1 MPDPDE
7 VKPDPTQAPT
17 QDAQLAAESM
27 LSGQEETQ
35 SVDFDADYEAS
46 KQFSVSE
53 VDRTGEGAELAEAV
67 TAPDFEVHEA
77 EETKIAAEPTG
88 NPDDFLGM
96 AKDVGSKNEAPNEPD
111 DLVKKA
117 LDMGKPGSSD

>member
-27 LSGQEETQ
+27 LSGQEKTQ
-35 SVDFDADYEAS
+35 TVDFDADYEAS

-53 VDRTGEGAELAEAV
+53 VDRTGEGAALAEAV
-67 TAPDFEVHEA
+67 TAPDFEVSEP
-77 EETKIAAEPTG
+77 EETKIQAEQTG
-88 NPDDFLGM
+88 NPDDFREM
-96 AKDVGSKNEAPNEPD
+96 AKDIGSTNEAPNDSD

>member
-7 VKPDPTQAPT
+7 VRPDPTQAPT
-17 QDAQLAAESM
+17 QDAQLAGESM

-35 SVDFDADYEAS
+35 TVDFDADYEAS
-46 KQFSVSE
+46 KQLSVSE

-67 TAPDFEVHEA
+67 TAPDFEVHDA

-88 NPDDFLGM
+88 NPDDYREM
-96 AKDVGSKNEAPNEPD
+96 AKDVGSKNEAPNDPD

>member
-7 VKPDPTQAPT
+7 VRPDPTQAPT
-17 QDAQLAAESM
+17 QDAQLAGESM
-27 LSGQEETQ
+27 LSGQEKTQ
-35 SVDFDADYEAS
+35 TVDYDADYEAS

-53 VDRTGEGAELAEAV
+53 VDRSGEGAELAETV

-88 NPDDFLGM
+88 NPDDYREM
-96 AKDVGSKNEAPNEPD
+96 AKDVGSTNEAPNDSD
-111 DLVKKA
+111 DLVEKA